1 MLSAIR
7 RLFGRGEDEH
17 AKVMRL
23 SSEYLDGELGAGPA
37 EMVERHAG
45 VCPPCRA
52 FLNTL
57 RATVSMLGSM
67 TQAEATQAFRERLR
81 EAVRSER
88 AG

>member
-1 MLSAIR
+1 MR

-23 SSEYLDGELGAGPA
+23 SSEYLDGGLEAGPA
-37 EMVERHAG
+37 GLVERHVG
-45 VCPPCRA
+45 MCPPCRA

-67 TQAEATQAFRERLR
+67 GQAEAPAGLRERVR
-81 EAVRSER
+81 EAVRGEGGR
-88 AG
+88 

>member
-1 MLSAIR
+1 MLGAIR

-17 AKVMRL
+17 ARVMRL
-23 SSEYLDGELGAGPA
+23 SSEYLDGELEAEPAGL
-37 EMVERHAG
+37 VERHVG
-45 VCPPCRA
+45 MCPPCRA

-67 TQAEATQAFRERLR
+67 GQAEAPAGLRERVR
-81 EAVRSER
+81 EAVRGEG

>member
-7 RLFGRGEDEH
+7 RLFGLGEDEH

-23 SSEYLDGELGAGPA
+23 SSEYLDGELEAEPAGL
-37 EMVERHAG
+37 VERHTG

-57 RATVSMLGSM
+57 RATVAMLGSM
-67 TQAEATQAFRERLR
+67 GQAEAPAGLRERVR
-81 EAVRSER
+81 EAVRGER

>member
-7 RLFGRGEDEH
+7 RLFRRGDDEH
-17 AKVMRL
+17 ARVMGL
-23 SSEYLDGELGAGPA
+23 SSEYLDGELEAGPA
-37 EMVERHAG
+37 EMVERHIG

-52 FLNTL
+52 FVNTL

-67 TQAEATQAFRERLR
+67 AQGEAPAGLRERVR